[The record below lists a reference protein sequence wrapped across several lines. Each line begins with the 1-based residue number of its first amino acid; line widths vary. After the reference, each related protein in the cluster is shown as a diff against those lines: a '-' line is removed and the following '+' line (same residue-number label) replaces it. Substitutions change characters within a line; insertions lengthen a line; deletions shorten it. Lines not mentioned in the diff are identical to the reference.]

1 MTEKYL
7 LFSLN
12 DAKAKKLG
20 EAISSSTCKKI
31 VNLLAEK
38 EASENDLAKELKL
51 PINTIEY
58 NLKKLLDAGVI
69 EKSKNYFWS
78 KKGKKID
85 MYKVANKLIV
95 IAPKKSS
102 NFYSKL
108 KGIVPVVLI
117 AAVLTI
123 IVELCSKTSKFA
135 TTHFSQLSEA
145 TKGAAS
151 PEAVDAFNVTSGAGS
166 AAPNIWIW
174 FAIGCVTVIIV
185 FLIFNWK
192 KL

>member
-12 DAKAKKLG
+12 DDKAKKLG

-31 VNLLAEK
+31 VNLLAEN

-58 NLKKLLDAGVI
+58 NLKKLLSAGVV

-78 KKGKKID
+78 KKGKRIG

-95 IAPKKSS
+95 IAPKKS

-117 AAVLTI
+117 ASVLTI
-123 IVELCSKTSKFA
+123 VVSIYSKTS
-135 TTHFSQLSEA
+135 THFSQLSEA
-145 TKGAAS
+145 TKGATS
-151 PEAVDAFNVTSGAGS
+151 PEAIDMLTANSSAGV

-174 FAIGCVTVIIV
+174 FALGCVAAIVI